1 MYIYYTFIFVGLF
14 LLITNAMIIYP
25 NYQYQ
30 QNYPSLEMILSDS
43 SIEDDGIFQENLL
56 DIDGK

>member
-1 MYIYYTFIFVGLF
+1 MHIYYTLIFFGLF

-25 NYQYQ
+25 NYQNQ
-30 QNYPSLEMILSDS
+30 QNYPSLEMTLSDS
-43 SIEDDGIFQENLL
+43 SSENDGIFQENLL

>member
-1 MYIYYTFIFVGLF
+1 
-14 LLITNAMIIYP
+14 MIIYP